1 MRTNFDEKT
10 SLIPTLP
17 TLFFFILTFVFI
29 PSFDKTEAQY
39 LQFGY
44 SIVTRLCMW
53 FPNKSIV
60 DLTPFVLL
68 CHLVELFG
76 ARIGYE
82 PMLGGY

>member
-1 MRTNFDEKT
+1 MRKQV
-10 SLIPTLP
+10 LIAPP
-17 TLFFFILTFVFI
+17 PHPFFYILTFVFI

-44 SIVTRLCMW
+44 SIVMRLCMW
-53 FPNKSIV
+53 FPHKSIV
-60 DLTPFVLL
+60 HLTPLALL
-68 CHLVELFG
+68 CHLVKLFC